1 MRFDGRR
8 RLSGDLAAFVRES
21 EALRPVWEQF
31 VNNSVEKVV
40 NNSPKKVNT
49 NHKLDRVTLRF
60 FGADEERQ
68 KLFTWHFH
76 QPKGLS
82 QMYCDYTLEVLSEV
96 DHLFSE
102 HPGQWWQ
109 IKGQLSPIRASKAV

>member
-68 KLFTWHFH
+68 KLFTSHYH
-76 QPKGLS
+76 QKK
-82 QMYCDYTLEVLSEV
+82 TLAKVMGFYSGGSFGV
-96 DHLFSE
+96 
-102 HPGQWWQ
+102 
-109 IKGQLSPIRASKAV
+109 